1 MAAEDPWALRAR
13 RLLKAELRR
22 REVNYHQLVERL
34 AAIGVSET
42 YASIA
47 NKLSRGA
54 FTAAF
59 LLQCM
64 EAIGVKSLRLDGE

>member
-1 MAAEDPWALRAR
+1 MAAEDPWTLKAR

-22 REVNYHQLVERL
+22 REVNYPQLAGRL
-34 AAIGVSET
+34 QAMGVQET
-42 YASIA
+42 KASIT
-47 NKLSRGA
+47 NKISRGS

-64 EAIGVKSLRLDGE
+64 EAIGAKSLRLDGE